1 MGSFDKLEMITGLY
15 ASLCG
20 LLLVFMAV
28 RVSYTRGKQRVDLG
42 DGGKELMLRAIRTHG
57 NAAEYIPI
65 SLILLFFLELQGSAH
80 LFLHVCRTTLLVSRL
95 FHMQGLMT
103 SSNLTPGR
111 LVGTGLG
118 CALIVVMSLDN
129 LFHIL

>member
-1 MGSFDKLEMITGLY
+1 MDKLEMITALY
-15 ASLCG
+15 AAICG

-28 RVSYTRGKQRVDLG
+28 RVSYTRGKEKVDLG
-42 DGGKELMLRAIRTHG
+42 DGGKDAMLRAMRVHG

-65 SLILLFFLELQGSAH
+65 SLILLFFLEMQGSAH
-80 LFLHVCRTTLLVSRL
+80 WWLHVCGITLVVSRL
-95 FHMQGLMT
+95 LHMQGLMQSAT
-103 SSNLTPGR
+103 LTPGR

-118 CALIVVMSLDN
+118 WALIVVMSLDN

>member
-1 MGSFDKLEMITGLY
+1 MDKLEMITALY

-65 SLILLFFLELQGSAH
+65 SLILLFFLEMQGSAH
-80 LFLHVCRTTLLVSRL
+80 WFLHVCGITLVVSRL
-95 FHMQGLMT
+95 FHMQGLMA
-103 SSNLTPGR
+103 SSKLNPGR

-118 CALIVVMSLDN
+118 WALIVVMSLDN

>member
-28 RVSYTRGKQRVDLG
+28 RVSYTRGRQRVDLG

-80 LFLHVCRTTLLVSRL
+80 WFLHVCGITLLVSRL

-103 SSNLTPGR
+103 SSKLTPGR

-118 CALIVVMSLDN
+118 WALIVVMSLDN

>member
-1 MGSFDKLEMITGLY
+1 MDKLQMITALY
-15 ASLCG
+15 AAICG

-28 RVSYTRGKQRVDLG
+28 RVSYTRGKLKVDLG
-42 DGGKELMLRAIRTHG
+42 DGGKDGMLRAIRVHG

-65 SLILLFFLELQGSAH
+65 SLILLFFLEMQGSTH
-80 LFLHVCRTTLLVSRL
+80 WFLHVCGITLVVSRL
-95 FHMQGLMT
+95 LHMQGLMQ
-103 SSNLTPGR
+103 SSTLTPGR

-118 CALIVVMSLDN
+118 WALIVVMSLDN

>member
-1 MGSFDKLEMITGLY
+1 MDKLQMITALY
-15 ASLCG
+15 AAICG

-28 RVSYTRGKQRVDLG
+28 RVSYARGKLKVDLG
-42 DGGKELMLRAIRTHG
+42 DGGKDDMLRAMRTHG

-65 SLILLFFLELQGSAH
+65 SLILLFFLEMQGSAH
-80 LFLHVCRTTLLVSRL
+80 WWLHVCGITLVVSRL
-95 FHMQGLMT
+95 LHMQGLMQSAT
-103 SSNLTPGR
+103 LTPGR

-118 CALIVVMSLDN
+118 WALIVVMSLDN